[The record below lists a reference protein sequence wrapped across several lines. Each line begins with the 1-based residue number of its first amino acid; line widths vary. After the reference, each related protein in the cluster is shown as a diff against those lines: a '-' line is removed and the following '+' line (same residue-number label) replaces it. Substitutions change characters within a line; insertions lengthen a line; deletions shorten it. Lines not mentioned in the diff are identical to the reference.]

1 MAIKLDELYL
11 DIKRC
16 ESVLI
21 ENNYLEIVIAIEELC
36 DKYKDTIQSIANI
49 SSNVVWNY
57 SKKDIE
63 NICNYLK
70 EYKEELILKNKQKS
84 IEEKLNDLKVY
95 IDNNYTLEK
104 DKLIE
109 MIKFIEDI
117 NNANLSLDEKWDKI
131 KNFLESIVKQEREV
145 GTQLLDIILLTTK

>member
-57 SKKDIE
+57 SKKDIK

-109 MIKFIEDI
+109 IIKLIEDI
-117 NNANLSLDEKWDKI
+117 NNANLSLDEKWDEI
-131 KNFLESIVKQEREV
+131 KYFLELIVKQEREV

>member
-1 MAIKLDELYL
+1 MLSKLDELDL

-109 MIKFIEDI
+109 IIKLIEDI

-131 KNFLESIVKQEREV
+131 KYFLELIVKQEREV
-145 GTQLLDIILLTTK
+145 GTQLLDIILLITK

>member
-1 MAIKLDELYL
+1 MAIKLDELDL

-16 ESVLI
+16 DSVLI

-57 SKKDIE
+57 SKKDIK

-109 MIKFIEDI
+109 MIKLIEDT

-131 KNFLESIVKQEREV
+131 KNFLELIVKQEREV